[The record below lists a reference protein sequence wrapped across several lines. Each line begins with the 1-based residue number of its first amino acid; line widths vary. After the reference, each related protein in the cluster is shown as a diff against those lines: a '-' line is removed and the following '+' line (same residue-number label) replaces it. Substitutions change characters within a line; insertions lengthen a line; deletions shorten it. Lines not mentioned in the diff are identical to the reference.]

1 MMDDGD
7 KLATS
12 TKLQVKQDANRCF
25 HTALGGRLSAE
36 LLSVGQMAERSGVAV
51 STLHFYERK
60 GLIRSHR
67 SSGNQR
73 RYRRDT
79 LRKLAVIRIAQRMGM
94 PLETIREAL
103 ARLPDERAPTLAD
116 WRRLS
121 SAWRAELDERIV
133 QLQQLRDQLT
143 DCIGCGCLS
152 LQRCRLRNPGD
163 ALAEHGAGPRRLIE
177 HETAEPA

>member
-1 MMDDGD
+1 MHAQMPPQMPPQRG
-7 KLATS
+7 
-12 TKLQVKQDANRCF
+12 
-25 HTALGGRLSAE
+25 E
-36 LLSVGQMAERSGVAV
+36 LLSVGQMAERSGVTV

-60 GLIRSHR
+60 GLIKSHR
-67 SSGNQR
+67 STGNQR

-79 LRKLAVIRIAQRMGM
+79 LRKLAVIRVAQRMGM
-94 PLETIREAL
+94 PLETIRDAL

-121 SAWRAELDERIV
+121 TAWRAELDERIA
-133 QLQQLRDQLT
+133 QLQGLRDQLT

-152 LQRCRLRNPGD
+152 LKRCRLRNPGD

-177 HETAEPA
+177 GSA

>member
-1 MMDDGD
+1 MP
-7 KLATS
+7 T
-12 TKLQVKQDANRCF
+12 
-25 HTALGGRLSAE
+25 LSSE
-36 LLSVGQMAERSGVAV
+36 LLSVGQVAERSGAAV

-60 GLIRSHR
+60 GLIKSYRST
-67 SSGNQR
+67 GNQR

-103 ARLPDERAPTLAD
+103 SGLPDERAPTLAD

-121 SAWRAELDERIV
+121 TAWRAELDERIA
-133 QLQQLRDQLT
+133 QLQALRDQLT

-152 LQRCRLRNPGD
+152 LKLCRLRNPGD

-177 HETAEPA
+177 HDTAE